1 MNINSINLNSI
12 NSKTNFKGTLFVKD
26 LNSPDQEVEIDTDDI
41 SVIDYGH
48 DVFRNHTITNAAVT
62 AKGKTTLI
70 GSFYTDFLN
79 AYNAAKDNKKLK
91 IYVPRYDDS
100 NIAAT
105 IIDNRRLYGKIN

>member
-1 MNINSINLNSI
+1 MNINSVNLNSV
-12 NSKTNFKGTLFVKD
+12 NYKTNFKGTLLVKD
-26 LNSPDQEVEIDTDDI
+26 LNSPDQVVEINTDDI

-62 AKGKTTLI
+62 TKEKTILI

-91 IYVPRYDDS
+91 IYVPQYDDS
-100 NIAAT
+100 NLAT
-105 IIDNRRLYGKIN
+105 TISDKRGWRI